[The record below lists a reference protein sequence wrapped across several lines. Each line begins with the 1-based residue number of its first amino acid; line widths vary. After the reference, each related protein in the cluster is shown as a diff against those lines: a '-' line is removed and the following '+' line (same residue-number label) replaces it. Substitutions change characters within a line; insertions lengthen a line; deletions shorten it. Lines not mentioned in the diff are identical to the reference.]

1 MMSNEIMAINCPK
14 SDVNNINLVLE
25 FKMVKII
32 KRALSGAKLH
42 AILENKATTE
52 LQGASCKAKAELP
65 AKLKEDHK

>member
-1 MMSNEIMAINCPK
+1 MAINCPK

-42 AILENKATTE
+42 AILENKDTAE
-52 LQGASCKAKAELP
+52 LQ
-65 AKLKEDHK
+65 